1 MFPYSL
7 KKDPLTAEE
16 YLEISIRGVHL
27 LKYPLLNK
35 GVAFTDEER
44 KSLDLLGLLPHR
56 IGTIESQAKRM
67 YQNFTHE
74 GDEIKKYN
82 FMLDLLDKNETL
94 FYKLVKNHLEEMLPV
109 IYTPTVGRA
118 CQLMSH
124 ILRRTRGIYITPE
137 TIGDIDYIFEN
148 VPNPQVNLIVATD
161 GERILGLGDLG
172 TNGMGI
178 PIGKISLYVVAA
190 GINPTLALPVMLDAG
205 TNNEELLADEMYLGY
220 RKPRLSGE
228 KYDAFIEKFVTAVRR
243 HFPTV
248 LLQWE
253 DFGKHNAFRILD
265 RYRERICSFNDDI
278 QGTGSVALASLV
290 TAMRAKK
297 ETFSAQRFLL
307 FGFGQA
313 GSGIARNILAAL
325 EEEGLSRE
333 DALSRIYPVDRH
345 GLLMDGIPDLEDHQE
360 LFVRARGTAD
370 GWILDQ
376 DGTVGLEDVI
386 RNAGI
391 TVLIGT
397 SAQTNRFDETV
408 LTEMMKNTEQPV
420 VFALSNP
427 TSKCECLPEVFFR
440 FTQGRGL
447 MAVGSPFPPVKTE
460 DGELKVSQGNN
471 LYIFPGVGLGTLI
484 SGALKV
490 TDRMFLQASYAIGSM
505 MKDEDIRKGMLL
517 PPLSTIR
524 EVSLEVAYSVAREAR
539 DTNIGTDMPD
549 DELRER
555 IRLAMW
561 EPKYL
566 PYRYRKSEK

>member
-1 MFPYSL
+1 
-7 KKDPLTAEE
+7 
-16 YLEISIRGVHL
+16 
-27 LKYPLLNK
+27 
-35 GVAFTDEER
+35 
-44 KSLDLLGLLPHR
+44 
-56 IGTIESQAKRM
+56 
-67 YQNFTHE
+67 
-74 GDEIKKYN
+74 
-82 FMLDLLDKNETL
+82 
-94 FYKLVKNHLEEMLPV
+94 
-109 IYTPTVGRA
+109 
-118 CQLMSH
+118 
-124 ILRRTRGIYITPE
+124 
-137 TIGDIDYIFEN
+137 
-148 VPNPQVNLIVATD
+148 
-161 GERILGLGDLG
+161 
-172 TNGMGI
+172 
-178 PIGKISLYVVAA
+178 
-190 GINPTLALPVMLDAG
+190 
-205 TNNEELLADEMYLGY
+205 
-220 RKPRLSGE
+220 
-228 KYDAFIEKFVTAVRR
+228 
-243 HFPTV
+243 
-248 LLQWE
+248 
-253 DFGKHNAFRILD
+253 
-265 RYRERICSFNDDI
+265 
-278 QGTGSVALASLV
+278 
-290 TAMRAKK
+290 
-297 ETFSAQRFLL
+297 
-307 FGFGQA
+307 
-313 GSGIARNILAAL
+313 
-325 EEEGLSRE
+325 
-333 DALSRIYPVDRH
+333 
-345 GLLMDGIPDLEDHQE
+345 MDGIPDLEDHQE